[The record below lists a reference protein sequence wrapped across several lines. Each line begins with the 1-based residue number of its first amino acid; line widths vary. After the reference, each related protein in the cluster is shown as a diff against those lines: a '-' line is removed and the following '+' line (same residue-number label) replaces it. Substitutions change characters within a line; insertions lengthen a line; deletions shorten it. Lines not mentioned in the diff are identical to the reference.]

1 MNQSTTMKIGS
12 GKEFFSLKVTW
23 NKRFRS
29 KMVIYHKGLKDSF
42 YNAALYAVIFKMC
55 KKFDFITNE
64 NEIGKTIGV
73 DTFQKF

>member
-1 MNQSTTMKIGS
+1 
-12 GKEFFSLKVTW
+12 
-23 NKRFRS
+23 
-29 KMVIYHKGLKDSF
+29 MVIYHKGLKDSF

-73 DTFQKF
+73 DTFQKL